1 MSKVREKEHSFTSQS
16 DFKKPTGIPTS
27 RVFNTDYLI
36 SLGEIYKCNICF
48 NIMNNPADCDKC
60 GHSYCHDCI
69 ANFKCPFNCQNS
81 KAKPSSVAI
90 KILLNQIIFKC
101 ENEGCNEKLTYNN
114 IYLHDQECDFKPT
127 KCPSPNCNMN
137 ISKKHLEK
145 HIKEDCKYVYLEC
158 RVCQNE
164 FLKLDLQEHEENC
177 ELVYDTLNNS
187 DKTKRKSS
195 GPGSGNKYI
204 EALNINI
211 AKIIKE
217 QEEKLKNLQEENS
230 KMKNDVASSVSDV
243 LIKIK
248 NELRESESK
257 NLSISNNSTNNF
269 DEKKFTE
276 NLTQI
281 LQQNLY
287 DVLILKIKK
296 MLESNTDSIKE
307 YIERINNTKGFEDM
321 PNQFSNLEN
330 NTNLKHENNQNGNFN
345 SSSNQFDEEFATLIF
360 NALKMSQDNII
371 SSNSESKDKLLE
383 EIKLIK
389 NKFDELSLFN
399 NRIEEKLI
407 EYTKSN
413 ENQIPKNEGK
423 YNSIFEEKIYK
434 NFENFNLKLSEIL
447 ESIKNFNLN
456 LLNSQTHITSQN
468 IPIDDDSRS
477 ITQSNESEDKQKI
490 DIDKITSHFVKNVI
504 EIVEDK
510 NESFIE
516 LFKKEL
522 QILSTNLTSQY
533 DKFTEEIESLKNE
546 SLGPIEKKT
555 KDINKIISEEFEECN
570 NKISE
575 ANEKLENSTKLLSE
589 IQEVQICLCNTLN
602 NFDNNINK
610 IIEDK
615 LTQHYDKLSI
625 DRKGEIDLI
634 ITKQHQLEG
643 ERLDLIKNH
652 IEKLSYQ
659 ETSDK
664 NINTQ
669 NEIEINENNQKSL
682 IALSEIKS
690 SLFHMTSTFDNKLQ
704 DLEIRINSN
713 MDTRL
718 KEMYNLKWCN
728 ECEKVDY
735 FFGFIKCEICIKETC
750 KQCVLLCKSCRK
762 LYCKKCVKCSKC
774 GDYSCL
780 NCRLPCSFC
789 SIAKGDKFCFSCI
802 KECQHCKKAT
812 CQECIKQCISC
823 KNMSCEECSKF
834 CRICNKSS
842 CVRCETSKNFK
853 LCYACQKT
861 SCNECVVTC
870 SMCELEI
877 CKTCFMLC
885 KRCKKL
891 ICKKCGV
898 DCAMCNDSYCG
909 NCSKEFA
916 QNKCSICKKLFCT
929 ACVKNYKKCK
939 ICKES
944 ACKDCQSQCK
954 KCKNYFCNN
963 CSLNCDNCNDYT
975 CSTCVYKCVCDL
987 LIFCEKCLLDV
998 NPIGPHNCVLWM
1010 NDSPEFTGIKSRS
1023 KLPLPRNFEAKV
1035 YLEKFHSENLLV
1047 GITDNNTFDEDSI
1060 SFVDNVWCF
1069 KARTGQKYST
1079 KNSLQPYYEKETREK
1094 DFIIIAV
1101 KNDNLYFRVNFD
1113 ENPPAYQLPGNKN
1126 YYLYIENDS
1135 SNTLEG
1141 GVKIKFVYIRKI

>member
-1 MSKVREKEHSFTSQS
+1 MSKEREKEHSFKSHP
-16 DFKKPTGIPTS
+16 DIKKPAGIPTF
-27 RVFNTDYLI
+27 RVFNTEYLS

-60 GHSYCHDCI
+60 GHSYCYDCI

-81 KAKPSSVAI
+81 KTKPSSVAI

-101 ENEGCNEKLTYNN
+101 ENDGCNEKLTYNN
-114 IYLHDQECDFKPT
+114 IFLHDQECDFKPT

-137 ISKKHLEK
+137 ISKKYLEK

-158 RVCQNE
+158 KVCSNE
-164 FLKLDLQEHEENC
+164 FLRLDIQEHEENC

-187 DKTKRKSS
+187 DKSKRKSF
-195 GPGSGNKYI
+195 GAGTGNKYI

-217 QEEKLKNLQEENS
+217 QEEKFKNLKEENS
-230 KMKNDVASSVSDV
+230 KMKNDVASSVADV
-243 LIKIK
+243 LIKMK
-248 NELRESESK
+248 DELKESDSK
-257 NLSISNNSTNNF
+257 KITNTPTQNF
-269 DEKKFTE
+269 DEKKLIE

-281 LQQNLY
+281 LQKNLN
-287 DVLILKIKK
+287 DVLIMKIKK
-296 MLESNTDSIKE
+296 MLENNAESIKE
-307 YIERINNTKGFEDM
+307 YFERINNTKGFEDM
-321 PNQFSNLEN
+321 PNQFSSFDDDKKQKGQDN
-330 NTNLKHENNQNGNFN
+330 NGNGNIN
-345 SSSNQFDEEFATLIF
+345 SSNTQFDEEFASLIV
-360 NALKMSQDNII
+360 NALKLSQDNII
-371 SSNSESKDKLLE
+371 SSISESKDNLLE
-383 EIKLIK
+383 EIKFVR
-389 NKFDELSLFN
+389 NKFDDLNLFN
-399 NRIEEKLI
+399 IRIEQKLVEI
-407 EYTKSN
+407 NNSKEIP
-413 ENQIPKNEGK
+413 IPKNEVK
-423 YNSIFEEKIYK
+423 ENSLLEEKINK
-434 NFENFNLKLSEIL
+434 VFQDFNLKLSEIV
-447 ESIKNFNLN
+447 ESIKNVNSNLSSIQ
-456 LLNSQTHITSQN
+456 LNSQPQISDQN
-468 IPIDDDSRS
+468 ITIQDDSIS
-477 ITQSNESEDKQKI
+477 QAEESEEKQKI
-490 DIDKITSHFVKNVI
+490 DIDKLTSHFIKNVI

-510 NESFIE
+510 NESFLE
-516 LFKKEL
+516 LFNKEI
-522 QILSTNLTSQY
+522 QSLSTNLTSQY
-533 DKFTEEIESLKNE
+533 DKFSDELENLKIETLN
-546 SLGPIEKKT
+546 PIEKKT
-555 KDINKIISEEFEECN
+555 KDLNKIISEEFEECN

-575 ANEKLENSTKLLSE
+575 ANEKIENNSRLLTE
-589 IQEVQICLCNTLN
+589 IKEVQTCMCNKIN
-602 NFDNNINK
+602 NFDRELNK
-610 IIEDK
+610 IIEQKLLQQYDK
-615 LTQHYDKLSI
+615 LTQ
-625 DRKGEIDLI
+625 DRKSDLDLI
-634 ITKQHQLEG
+634 ISKQNEHHEEKLNF
-643 ERLDLIKNH
+643 LKNH
-652 IEKLSYQ
+652 LEKLSNQ
-659 ETSDK
+659 ETSEK
-664 NINTQ
+664 NNKHDL
-669 NEIEINENNQKSL
+669 ELYENNQNFL
-682 IALSEIKS
+682 LTLSEIKS
-690 SLFHMTSTFDNKLQ
+690 SLTDITSSFDTKLQ
-704 DLEIRINSN
+704 NLELRLTSN

-735 FFGFIKCEICIKETC
+735 FFGFIKCEICMKETC

-774 GDYSCL
+774 GDLSCL

-789 SIAKGDKFCFSCI
+789 SITKGDKFCFSCI

-861 SCNECVVTC
+861 SCIECVVTC

-891 ICKKCGV
+891 ICRKCGV
-898 DCAMCNDSYCG
+898 DCAMCSDSYCG
-909 NCSKEFA
+909 NCSKEFG
-916 QNKCSICKKLFCT
+916 QNKCSICKKHFCT
-929 ACVKNYKKCK
+929 ICVKNFKKCK
-939 ICKES
+939 VCKES

-963 CSLNCDNCNDYT
+963 CSLNCDNCNDFT

-987 LIFCEKCLLDV
+987 LIFCEKCLLDS

-1010 NDSPEFTGIKSRS
+1010 NDSPDFTGIKSRS

-1047 GITDNNTFDEDSI
+1047 GITDNNTFNEDSI
-1060 SFVDNVWCF
+1060 SFVDNIWCF

-1079 KNSLQPYYEKETREK
+1079 KNSLQPYYEKETRER

-1113 ENPPAYQLPGNKN
+1113 ENPPAFQLPPNKS
-1126 YYLYIENDS
+1126 YYLYVENDS
-1135 SNTLEG
+1135 GNTLEG
-1141 GVKIKFVYIRKI
+1141 GVKVKFVYIRKI